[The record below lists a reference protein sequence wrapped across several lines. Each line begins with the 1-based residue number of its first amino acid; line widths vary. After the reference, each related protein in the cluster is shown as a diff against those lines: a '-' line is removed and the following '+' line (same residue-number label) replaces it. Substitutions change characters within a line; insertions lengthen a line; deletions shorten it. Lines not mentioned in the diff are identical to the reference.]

1 MAGRS
6 HRTTPFQIPIAWSL
20 RLSCLWLAPVW
31 MRRVAQVPSSPTY
44 QSHQHHH
51 QENLSRTSSHY
62 SNFSHPSTTINRKD
76 YIERPSSGGFLIKN
90 ESLWLASRLY
100 KFFRELQTTFTPADF
115 EALAQT
121 DLSETTCVVFDILRA
136 TSNMVTALANR
147 AERIRPVATI
157 EEALEQQAAHPDAL
171 LCGERRNRRI
181 TAEQTGGSDFV
192 LGNSPRE
199 YTADQVAGKTLI
211 TTTTN
216 GTRALRACLG
226 AANPLVG
233 SFLNLQATIDHLQH
247 TRPGRLVLVC
257 GGTFEEAA
265 FEDTL
270 AAGAIADGLGSSL
283 RLSPSRIPPRSRVPC
298 GRRMAIL

>member
-1 MAGRS
+1 
-6 HRTTPFQIPIAWSL
+6 
-20 RLSCLWLAPVW
+20 
-31 MRRVAQVPSSPTY
+31 MR
-44 QSHQHHH
+44 
-51 QENLSRTSSHY
+51 
-62 SNFSHPSTTINRKD
+62 
-76 YIERPSSGGFLIKN
+76 
-90 ESLWLASRLY
+90 
-100 KFFRELQTTFTPADF
+100 LQTTFTPADF

-136 TSNMVTALANR
+136 TSSMVTALANG

-171 LCGERRNRRI
+171 LCGERHGRRI

-216 GTRALRACLG
+216 GTRALRACLK
-226 AANPLVG
+226 ARETLVG

-247 TRPGRLVLVC
+247 TAPGGLCWSAAVRLKKRHLR
-257 GGTFEEAA
+257 
-265 FEDTL
+265 TL
-270 AAGAIADGLGSSL
+270 SLPAPLPTRFGISL